1 MNSRA
6 CCYSSVIESDSFILF
21 MRGGFHRTWQRFQ
34 GETSI
39 FRIPTM
45 SLPLTH
51 SINFWAHYAVNSGN
65 VYSILLSINHRL
77 HTKRS
82 IQDLLFLKGQS
93 VWKKKMCAQSNA
105 FIIFVIMVCKSKL
118 LFEMMQSLLP
128 WLYNKKYLLSTFWV
142 SFAFLTKT
150 RKNEFTSVNIKWK
163 IPN

>member
-118 LFEMMQSLLP
+118 MCMFSLKWCSP
-128 WLYNKKYLLSTFWV
+128 CYHDCIIRNIYYLHFDYHSH
-142 SFAFLTKT
+142 S
-150 RKNEFTSVNIKWK
+150 
-163 IPN
+163 